1 MQTRMYMVIGT
12 EPGSRPAR
20 AAPSSI
26 RSRLTAMRSG
36 VAQLSSAPSATSPAS
51 RSICGPS
58 AARYTGAGGRSGTP
72 SEADRGHPGAP
83 GLVPARATICPAVTC
98 WPASSPRTSV
108 TYSRITAIGRLGRP
122 TDAQNPGP

>member
-12 EPGSRPAR
+12 APGSRPAR
-20 AAPSSI
+20 AAPASTC
-26 RSRLTAMRSG
+26 SRLTAMRSG
-36 VAQLSSAPSATSPAS
+36 VAQLSSAPSAISPAS

-58 AARYTGAGGRSGTP
+58 AARYTGAGGRPSTP

-83 GLVPARATICPAVTC
+83 GPPALARIGPAVTG

-108 TYSRITAIGRLGRP
+108 TYSRITAIGRSGRP
-122 TDAQNPGP
+122 TEAQNPGP

>member
-1 MQTRMYMVIGT
+1 MQTRIYMVIGT
-12 EPGSRPAR
+12 APGSRPAR
-20 AAPSSI
+20 AAPASI
-26 RSRLTAMRSG
+26 ADRLTMMRSG
-36 VAQLSSAPSATSPAS
+36 VAQFSSAPSAISPAS

-58 AARYTGAGGRSGTP
+58 AARYTGAGGRSASP

-83 GLVPARATICPAVTC
+83 GSAPALLTIGPAVTC

-108 TYSRITAIGRLGRP
+108 TYSRITAIGRSGSP

>member
-1 MQTRMYMVIGT
+1 MHTRMYMVIGT

-20 AAPSSI
+20 AAPASI
-26 RSRLTAMRSG
+26 CSRLSAMRSG
-36 VAQLSSAPSATSPAS
+36 VAQLSSAPSATCPAS

-58 AARYTGAGGRSGTP
+58 AARYTGAGGRSASP
-72 SEADRGHPGAP
+72 NEADCGHPGAP
-83 GLVPARATICPAVTC
+83 GAESALAMIGPAVTC

-108 TYSRITAIGRLGRP
+108 TYSRITAIGRSGRP

>member
-12 EPGSRPAR
+12 EPGPRPAR

-26 RSRLTAMRSG
+26 RARLIVMRSG
-36 VAQLSSAPSATSPAS
+36 VAQFSSTPSAHSPAS

-58 AARYTGAGGRSGTP
+58 AARYTGAGTGSGSP
-72 SEADRGHPGAP
+72 SEADWGQPGAP
-83 GLVPARATICPAVTC
+83 EPAPSRAMISPAVTD
-98 WPASSPRTSV
+98 WPASRPRTAV
-108 TYSRITAIGRLGRP
+108 TYSRMTAIGRSGRP